1 MANAQPNG
9 PHAQLGA
16 ASILMNAFGPCI
28 SKDDQMKKIALA
40 AALVALTATPAF
52 AQTSDTDQGS
62 ATAEIIAP
70 LDLVHTAGAALD
82 FGAFTVGT
90 GGTVTVDSTGV
101 GTAGGNVTL
110 IAGTT
115 ANDSFDVSGEAGRSF
130 SISTT
135 DSTLTGPGGN
145 LSFTTEP
152 SALSGSVGGTG
163 TASFTVGGVL
173 TVPGGTA
180 AGTYTGS
187 YDATVAYN

>member
-1 MANAQPNG
+1 
-9 PHAQLGA
+9 
-16 ASILMNAFGPCI
+16 
-28 SKDDQMKKIALA
+28 MKKIALA
-40 AALVALTATPAF
+40 AALVAFTATPAF
-52 AQTSDTDQGS
+52 AQTQDTDQGS

-70 LDLVHTAGAALD
+70 LDLVHTSGAALD

-90 GGTVTVDSTGV
+90 GGTVTVDSTGA

-115 ANDSFDVSGEAGRSF
+115 LADSFDVSGEAGRTF

-135 DSTLTGPGGN
+135 NDQLTGPGGN
-145 LSFTTEP
+145 LSFSTAA
-152 SALSGSVGGTG
+152 SAASGTVGAGG

-180 AGTYTGS
+180 AGTYTGT